1 MVKKTIL
8 VVEDEAEVRAFI
20 RDAFVKEYN
29 VLEASRC
36 SEAQEQFTKTIDL
49 LLLDYLLPDGDGFEV
64 LRKAR
69 ELKPQ
74 LPVIMITG
82 HGTEDLAIRALKAGV
97 TDYIKKPLGVVYL
110 MSKVSCVL
118 EEESPGGGCKSGSGR
133 SKREFILDEVRKY
146 IEENYRE
153 DLTLDELSKMAGMDR
168 FSFCKCFKEGF
179 GKGFRSYLNEVRIG
193 NAAELLRN
201 EELSVAEVAFSVGYR
216 GTARFSRAF
225 KERYGVSPMAYRRS
239 LGRKTDNKPDAHQFM

>member
-1 MVKKTIL
+1 MGKKTIL
-8 VVEDEAEVRAFI
+8 VVEDETEVRDLI

-36 SEAQEQFTKTIDL
+36 SEAQEQFTKPIDI

-69 ELKPQ
+69 EVRPQ

-82 HGTEDLAIRALKAGV
+82 HGTEDLAIKALKAGV

-110 MSKVSCVL
+110 MSKVSRVL
-118 EEESPGGGCKSGSGR
+118 EEEFPGGRKSGSGR
-133 SKREFILDEVRKY
+133 SRREFILDEIRKY

-168 FSFCKCFKEGF
+168 FSFSKCFKERF
-179 GKGFRSYLNEVRIG
+179 GKGFISYLNEVRIG

-201 EELSVAEVAFSVGYR
+201 EDLSVAEVAFSVGYG

-225 KERYGVSPMAYRRS
+225 KERYGVSARVYRTS
-239 LGRKTDNKPDAHQFM
+239 LRKDSERAPR